1 MLAVDTNVIV
11 RYLTGDH
18 PEQAAKAKALI
29 DGSEV
34 FVSTTVLLETSWV
47 LGRILGTSR
56 SELVESLRAFVGLPS
71 VRVEN
76 PAETSKALDWAAQGM
91 DFADA
96 LHLSHAEDCA
106 ALVTFDQRFVAIGR
120 RLGSVDVRLLDGEP

>member
-47 LGRILGTSR
+47 LGRILGASR
-56 SELVESLRAFVGLPS
+56 SELVESLRAFVGLPT

-91 DFADA
+91 DLADA
-96 LHLSHAEDCA
+96 LHLSHAEHCT
-106 ALVTFDQRFVAIGR
+106 ALLTYDQRFVAIAR
-120 RLGSVDVRLLDGEP
+120 RLESVHVRIL

>member
-34 FVSTTVLLETSWV
+34 FVSATVLLETSWV

-56 SELVESLRAFVGLPS
+56 APLLEALRGLVGLPT
-71 VRVEN
+71 VTVEN
-76 PAETSKALDWAAQGM
+76 PVETSKALDWAAQGM

-96 LHLSHAEDCA
+96 LHLSRAEHCT
-106 ALVTFDQRFVAIGR
+106 ALVTYDQRFAAAAR
-120 RLGSVDVRLLDGEP
+120 RLQSVDVRIL

>member
-18 PEQAAKAKALI
+18 PEQAPKAKALI

-34 FVSTTVLLETSWV
+34 FVSATVLLETSWV
-47 LGRILGTSR
+47 LGRVLNTPR
-56 SELVESLRAFVGLPS
+56 NVLVESLRAFIGLPT
-71 VRVEN
+71 VTVEN
-76 PAETSKALDWAAQGM
+76 PAGIEKALDWAARGM

-96 LHLSHAEDCA
+96 LHLSHAEHCTE
-106 ALVTFDQRFVAIGR
+106 LVTFDQRFAAAAQ
-120 RLGSVDVRLLDGEP
+120 RLESVDVRIL